1 MVAAVSV
8 LNYSLQSEQFV
19 LSKFSPQKNFFETF
33 KICLF
38 FPEIIKISI
47 YFVSESTELI
57 KTKMVRVN
65 MQ

>member
-8 LNYSLQSEQFV
+8 WNYSLQSEQFV

-38 FPEIIKISI
+38 FLGIIKISI
-47 YFVSESTELI
+47 YFVYESTEYN
-57 KTKMVRVN
+57 KAKMVRVN